1 MEPYIKHVRKI
12 FRKIN
17 ISNPLRIR
25 SLEMLAFRK
34 ILRTYLMDDLYGYS
48 FSFDGIPL
56 VERKRGDWVITTL
69 KKKQ

>member
-1 MEPYIKHVRKI
+1 MGPYIKHVRKI

-34 ILRTYLMDDLYGYS
+34 ILRTYLMDDLYGYA
-48 FSFDGIPL
+48 FSFDGIPQ

>member
-1 MEPYIKHVRKI
+1 MAPYIKHVRKM

-17 ISNPLRIR
+17 ISNPLR
-25 SLEMLAFRK
+25 